1 EWPSAAGSASAAAD
15 GCASVGSQRPE
26 GVNAE
31 LSSGSPA
38 AVALSLSPGSPS
50 DDSAWV
56 RGMEAAWSEW
66 ETKRGNDTMRQQ
78 EGDGAALG
86 DPARAM
92 ALEQKR
98 QAVKRLQELSGE
110 LDGKLA
116 AIASLEKRK
125 AKLIHEKEAAMR
137 NAPKSVDELDEVVRA
152 GGVEGIRQFSA
163 EAETEKAALQP
174 IYDAALAKIQQLSS
188 GSTAVEEPHTER
200 EQGTAGDGPAA
211 ATASSSA
218 DAGGPCGP
226 LEEGSSS
233 GAGVADDIGGLRLD
247 EQLAALTQRISE
259 VEQRLVASRVDA
271 IKDDNRNRPS
281 VTCLSSIHTV
291 ADATAFIAR
300 VIARIQQ
307 LDGLVIRAHQEENRQ
322 LQRRIDDREDD
333 ESCAVCHDGQRTVVL
348 IGKAPSTCRHRCLC
362 VACWRKSF
370 APGRGNTQCPICRSE
385 IDYRKSGPT
394 I

>member
-1 EWPSAAGSASAAAD
+1 MG
-15 GCASVGSQRPE
+15 
-26 GVNAE
+26 
-31 LSSGSPA
+31 
-38 AVALSLSPGSPS
+38 
-50 DDSAWV
+50 
-56 RGMEAAWSEW
+56 
-66 ETKRGNDTMRQQ
+66 QQ

-98 QAVKRLQELSGE
+98 QAVKRLQQLRGE

-163 EAETEKAALQP
+163 EAEAEKAALQP
-174 IYDAALAKIQQLSS
+174 IYDAALSKIQQLSS
-188 GSTAVEEPHTER
+188 GSTAVEEPHTEM
-200 EQGTAGDGPAA
+200 EQGTAADGPAA
-211 ATASSSA
+211 ASASSSA

-226 LEEGSSS
+226 LEKGSLSD
-233 GAGVADDIGGLRLD
+233 AGVDDDISGLGLD

-259 VEQRLVASRVDA
+259 VEQRLCSGELGRRLRCLSHDVWKLQSRVDA

-281 VTCLSSIHTV
+281 VTSLSSIHTV
-291 ADATAFIAR
+291 ADATAFLAR

-362 VACWRKSF
+362 VTCWHKSY

-385 IDYRKSGPT
+385 TDYRKSGPT